1 MRESERERQK
11 ERERERTNRTHRAR
25 GEVTWNF
32 GSTYIPSSVG
42 VRFSFFFSFLFSLS
56 PSVSNTESRG
66 EEKTDRRGSTV
77 CGSAAATY
85 QDAVVN
91 VSEIIMW
98 CDVSQVSF
106 ARGSAAHRSLTLARP
121 PAAVLFSRN
130 PLPPPRAHLRS
141 PVRAFPSF
149 GFRRVRHA
157 CRVSAFR
164 AGHGER
170 VT

>member
-1 MRESERERQK
+1 MEL
-11 ERERERTNRTHRAR
+11 
-25 GEVTWNF
+25 
-32 GSTYIPSSVG
+32 
-42 VRFSFFFSFLFSLS
+42 RFHGISRRSLVLVFHFFFLSLS

-66 EEKTDRRGSTV
+66 EEKTDRRGNTV
-77 CGSAAATY
+77 CGSAAAAY

-106 ARGSAAHRSLTLARP
+106 ARGSAAHRSLTHARR

-130 PLPPPRAHLRS
+130 PLSPPRAHLRS

-157 CRVSAFR
+157 CPRFRVSRRSWR
-164 AGHGER
+164 AGYVIARAVPRLSKNDDRER
-170 VT
+170 AGLV